1 MLNLKAQ
8 LAISLIEKW
17 GLVASK
23 TDGETSNGGNRIV
36 VMTSREMVGRAL
48 DTAERAID
56 DMTALGWITEE

>member
-1 MLNLKAQ
+1 MNLKAQ

-23 TDGETSNGGNRIV
+23 TDGETSNGGNRIS
-36 VMTSREMVGRAL
+36 VMTPREMVGRAL